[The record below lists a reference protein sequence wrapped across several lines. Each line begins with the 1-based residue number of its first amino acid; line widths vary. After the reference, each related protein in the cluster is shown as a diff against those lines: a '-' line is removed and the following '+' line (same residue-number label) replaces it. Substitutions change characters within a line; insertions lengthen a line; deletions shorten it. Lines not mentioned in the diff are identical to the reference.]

1 MMKIQEE
8 ETMKRYKD
16 MKKNTFV
23 IKPPTP
29 SKILTP
35 FLQLMDGGL
44 LNLFWNLKNIIKS
57 QALQKTILSTLTL

>member
-1 MMKIQEE
+1 
-8 ETMKRYKD
+8 
-16 MKKNTFV
+16 MKKTRLQLNHLRRST
-23 IKPPTP
+23 
-29 SKILTP
+29 ILTP